1 MIYVSG
7 LSPNEALSFID
18 ARVNDVNY
26 RGGVSSQHNRY
37 DMDEIYKMLM
47 CLDRY
52 APNNQLLRIRDT
64 DSKKRPEN
72 TPDEYDYA
80 RFCEDVNATVGK
92 GTQDSIRKNIFVD
105 LHRMGLITRYD
116 KNRNVISP
124 YGHISPKYVSLSPDG
139 VKFIRERDL
148 LNRSFIFTKAIDTLL
163 GGYIEI
169 ALQLLKEPEYHIG
182 TITKYEFMF
191 FVSAVDSGT
200 SFSITLEQCVD
211 LIHTYRRLG
220 KYLQIK
226 VIEILSDK
234 LKPENFDGDKTAQ
247 RDWHNWKNKIDQVY
261 HLFAQSPHFDVVGDD
276 LNLSTHK
283 IKTKAG
289 EVIDVMTRS
298 ITEKDAYFNRHKIKR
313 TPGYELHHVVPL
325 SWAESPEQYKL
336 FDKWENMVYIDAYR
350 HAIITQNRNRN
361 IEMQAN
367 GNDILLI
374 DHHGNSVDLSFE
386 QKNILYNPANQ
397 PIMLQYNQDLRNC
410 L

>member
-1 MIYVSG
+1 MIYVSN
-7 LSPNEALSFID
+7 LRPNDALAFID
-18 ARVNDVNY
+18 KRINDVNY
-26 RGGVSSQHNRY
+26 RGGVSSEHNRY

-52 APNNQLLRIRDT
+52 APNNQLLRIRDA

-72 TPDEYDYA
+72 TIDEYDYA
-80 RFCEDVNATVGK
+80 RFCEEVNAAVGK

-116 KNRNVISP
+116 KNRNFISP
-124 YGHISPKYVSLSPDG
+124 YRRISPKYVSLSPDG

-261 HLFAQSPHFDVVGDD
+261 HLLAQSPHFDVVGDD

-289 EVIDVMTRS
+289 EIIDVMTRS
-298 ITEKDAYFNRHKIKR
+298 IAEKDAYFNKHKVKR
-313 TPGYELHHVVPL
+313 TAGFELHHVVPL

-361 IEMQAN
+361 IEMRSR
-367 GNDILLI
+367 GNDVLLI
-374 DHHGNSVDLSFE
+374 DHHGNAVELIFDH
-386 QKNILYNPANQ
+386 KNILYDPANQ
-397 PIMLQYNQDLRNC
+397 PTMLRYNKELRDC

>member
-1 MIYVSG
+1 MIYVSN
-7 LSPNEALSFID
+7 LRPNDALAFID
-18 ARVNDVNY
+18 KRINDVNY
-26 RGGVSSQHNRY
+26 RGDVSSEHNRY

-72 TPDEYDYA
+72 TIDEYDYA
-80 RFCEDVNATVGK
+80 RFCEEVNAAVGK

-116 KNRNVISP
+116 KNRNFISP
-124 YGHISPKYVSLSPDG
+124 YGRISPKYVSLSPDG

-298 ITEKDAYFNRHKIKR
+298 IAEKEAYFNKHKVKR
-313 TPGYELHHVVPL
+313 TVGYELHHVVPL

-361 IEMQAN
+361 IEMRSR
-367 GNDILLI
+367 GNDVLLI
-374 DHHGNSVDLSFE
+374 DHHGNAVELIFDR
-386 QKNILYNPANQ
+386 KNILYDPANQ
-397 PIMLQYNQDLRNC
+397 PTMLRYNKELRDC